1 MQKEENYGLV
11 RNDLWDGYG
20 KITKESKQNLSQ
32 NVWEESII
40 KVREGKGSRTE
51 TV

>member
-1 MQKEENYGLV
+1 MGRLSLEGNRTCPAMQKEENYGLV

-32 NVWEESII
+32 NV
-40 KVREGKGSRTE
+40 
-51 TV
+51 